1 MMVPPC
7 EQITQK
13 IGELFICSSVN
24 QYIRIET
31 PFLYPDGDVIDLFY
45 KDEGDDIILTDFG
58 ETLGWLQM
66 QTVSQ
71 RQSSKQR
78 QLINDICL
86 THGINLHHGML
97 MVRLKQFDDL
107 SDAVIRLSQ
116 AALRV
121 SDICFTFRGRASQSI
136 VDEVED
142 LLQTHQISFQRDP
155 EVIGRSKTVW
165 RPAFRTMQS
174 QHKTLIYVLSTG
186 SRTAAKRIA
195 AYTSAAWHD
204 LSYLISGPDALK
216 FISLFDDTLDV
227 WTEEDFR
234 LVEDK
239 SEVAYWSREDEFLEK
254 LAS

>member
-1 MMVPPC
+1 MLSPC

-13 IGELFICSSVN
+13 IGELFICSPVN

-45 KDEGDDIILTDFG
+45 KVEGDDILLTDFG

-66 QTVSQ
+66 QTASQ

-78 QLINDICL
+78 QLISDICL
-86 THGINLHHGML
+86 THGINLDHGML
-97 MVRLKQFDDL
+97 IVRLKQSDDL
-107 SDAVIRLSQ
+107 SEAVIRLSQ

-121 SDICFTFRGRASQSI
+121 SDIWFTFRSQYSQPI

-142 LLQTHQISFQRDP
+142 LLETHQISFQRNP
-155 EVIGRSKTVW
+155 EIFGRSKTLW
-165 RPAFRTMQS
+165 KPDFRTIQS
-174 QHKTLIYVLSTG
+174 EHKSLVYVLSTG
-186 SRTAAKRIA
+186 SRTAAKRIVA
-195 AYTSAAWHD
+195 QTSAAWHD
-204 LSYLISGPDALK
+204 LSYLASGPESLK

-234 LVEDK
+234 LVEDT
-239 SEVAYWSREDEFLEK
+239 SEVLYWSQPDEFLEK